1 MRSMI
6 VVVVTDP
13 KKLPC
18 VVQCLKQ
25 VRLHVEA
32 ATWCGKS
39 VESAAGVF
47 QVPDGKVCQTCDAAI
62 KAYLNPKPAEKVP

>member
-6 VVVVTDP
+6 IVVITDP
-13 KKLPC
+13 SAFPC
-18 VVQCLKQ
+18 IVQSLRQ

-39 VESAAGVF
+39 VESPGVI
-47 QVPDGKVCQTCDAAI
+47 QVPDGRVCPACDAAI
-62 KAYLNPKPAEKVP
+62 KAYSNPAPAKR